1 MTETVHPV
9 FEAHREAMKAAI
21 SHRFDHAEVV
31 VCERAGLPA
40 GYRWHQAE
48 DDERVR
54 DHACL
59 NALYQRR
66 RS

>member
-1 MTETVHPV
+1 MTGTVHPV

-40 GYRWHQAE
+40 TNGIRLRMTNGFE
-48 DDERVR
+48 TMLV
-54 DHACL
+54 
-59 NALYQRR
+59 
-66 RS
+66 

>member
-1 MTETVHPV
+1 VTETVHPV

-40 GYRWHQAE
+40 TNGIRLRMTNGFE
-48 DDERVR
+48 TMLV
-54 DHACL
+54 
-59 NALYQRR
+59 
-66 RS
+66 

>member
-40 GYRWHQAE
+40 TDCIRLKMTNE
-48 DDERVR
+48 FETMLV
-54 DHACL
+54 
-59 NALYQRR
+59 
-66 RS
+66 